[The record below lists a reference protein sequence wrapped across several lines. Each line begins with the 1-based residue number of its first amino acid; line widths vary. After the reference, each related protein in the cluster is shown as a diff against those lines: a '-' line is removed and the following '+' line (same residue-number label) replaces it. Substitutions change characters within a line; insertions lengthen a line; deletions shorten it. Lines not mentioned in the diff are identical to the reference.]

1 MFSHDE
7 VIRLARLARLEL
19 SVEEIE
25 LFGRQLD
32 DILTFAR
39 QVEAAD
45 TSSITEATLAPDPSV
60 DTLRDDEAGGSLK
73 PETAL
78 AQAPAAD
85 RVTGLFT
92 VPPVL
97 NG

>member
-7 VIRLARLARLEL
+7 VAHLARLARLDL
-19 SVEEIE
+19 SVDEIE

-32 DILTFAR
+32 DILKFAR

-45 TSSITEATLAPDPSV
+45 TSTVTEATLGPDPAV
-60 DTLRDDEAGGSLK
+60 DTLRDDVAGGSLQA
-73 PETAL
+73 ETAL
-78 AQAPAAD
+78 ADAPAAD
-85 RVTGLFT
+85 RATGLFT

>member
-7 VIRLARLARLEL
+7 VARLARLARLEL
-19 SVEEIE
+19 SADEIE

-39 QVEAAD
+39 QVESAD

-60 DTLRDDEAGGSLK
+60 DTLRDDVVGGSLK
-73 PETAL
+73 LQTTL
-78 AQAPAAD
+78 ADAPAAD
-85 RVTGLFT
+85 RATGLFT

>member
-7 VIRLARLARLEL
+7 VTRLARLARLEL
-19 SVEEIE
+19 SGEEIE

-39 QVEAAD
+39 QVEAVD
-45 TSSITEATLAPDPSV
+45 TSGVTAATLGPDPAT
-60 DTLRDDEAGGSLK
+60 DTLRDDVAGGSLGSD
-73 PETAL
+73 TAL

-85 RVTGLFT
+85 RATGLFK